1 MVQMSAQCLLSKTEK
16 AQISGHMQIIC
27 STVPDTCLVLFGKK
41 HQRNMNTSFI
51 QTQDEDKQME
61 QPHENRVKQSDV
73 VGRSHPFADSHP
85 IRDPTK
91 TCVDTMITTGNH

>member
-1 MVQMSAQCLLSKTEK
+1 MV
-16 AQISGHMQIIC
+16 H
-27 STVPDTCLVLFGKK
+27 
-41 HQRNMNTSFI
+41 
-51 QTQDEDKQME
+51 
-61 QPHENRVKQSDV
+61 PHENRVKQSDV